1 MQINLKKEVWLP
13 LRKKRCRLQSSRV
26 QTCGEFS
33 HQSQGFPAI
42 TNLLF
47 FLPQNERLRR
57 QLSADVPCEPPGCLQ
72 LCKELPVCEGFSRR
86 YAEGALHSLL
96 ELPCVSVRSS
106 NTLTKL
112 QDAGHL
118 PIKKTIQLKL
128 EDVVCFLLYSKEKRR
143 TKVSER
149 VAMFLPESGE
159 VSVTTPHHL
168 RTGLSL
174 VPFQLPLPQH
184 PRISPI

>member
-1 MQINLKKEVWLP
+1 MSGLDGSFQQMSPASCQDVYSFAKSYLSAKA
-13 LRKKRCRLQSSRV
+13 
-26 QTCGEFS
+26 
-33 HQSQGFPAI
+33 SQGG
-42 TNLLF
+42 TLK
-47 FLPQNERLRR
+47 
-57 QLSADVPCEPPGCLQ
+57 VPCTL
-72 LCKELPVCEGFSRR
+72 F
-86 YAEGALHSLL
+86 LL

-128 EDVVCFLLYSKEKRR
+128 EDVICFLLYSKEKRR

-149 VAMFLPESGE
+149 VAVFLPESGQ